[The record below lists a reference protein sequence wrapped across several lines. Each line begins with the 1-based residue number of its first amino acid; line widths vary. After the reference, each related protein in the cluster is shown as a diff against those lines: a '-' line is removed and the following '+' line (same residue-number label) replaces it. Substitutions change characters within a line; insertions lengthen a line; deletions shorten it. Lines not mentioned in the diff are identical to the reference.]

1 MHRSDLFLLKKS
13 VKKDILVF
21 PPHQQVRQRGSALEV
36 HGASGSSWPVHV
48 VGGGANC
55 PKKMEEEEKKKR
67 KKRKEEEEEKKKK
80 RGKGGVIGQQKGKG
94 EKKFLI

>member
-55 PKKMEEEEKKKR
+55 PKKMEEEEKEEKKGRRR
-67 KKRKEEEEEKKKK
+67 KKREE
-80 RGKGGVIGQQKGKG
+80 RGV
-94 EKKFLI
+94 